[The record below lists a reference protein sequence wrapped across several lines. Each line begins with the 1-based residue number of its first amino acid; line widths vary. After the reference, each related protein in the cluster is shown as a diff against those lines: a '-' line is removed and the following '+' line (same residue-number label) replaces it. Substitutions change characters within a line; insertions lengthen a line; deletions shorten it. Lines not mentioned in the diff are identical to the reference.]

1 MVGFREP
8 SPARLAVRMGLALAL
23 GFSVAAPAW
32 ADAKFDEV
40 LAAVVGVH
48 SLVPPDARTADSLGT
63 ERAGNGVVIDSEG
76 AVLTIGYLIMEARTV
91 SIIDA
96 EGKEIPAKVV
106 AYDWDSGFGLLRA
119 LAPLGVKP
127 IRLGSAKSLKRKDP
141 VLVAGHGGL
150 EAAKAAFV
158 MSRREFSGYWEYL
171 LEDAIFTAPIY
182 PNFGGAALIGAD
194 GRLLGI
200 GSLAVNDAPGEGT
213 ILPGNMFVPIDV
225 LRPVMADLLERG
237 RPSGPQKPWLGIYT
251 NEEQGRLFVTRVAS
265 GGPAEK
271 AGIQPG
277 DIILK
282 VKDQR
287 VTGQADLYRKIW
299 AQGEAGVD
307 VPLTILA
314 GSTIREMAVHS
325 INRYNWLKLDRT
337 Q

>member
-8 SPARLAVRMGLALAL
+8 SPARLAARMGLALAL

-314 GSTIREMAVHS
+314 GSAIREMTVHS